1 MMNANT
7 LPDEVDF
14 VFFAEELPEEDGLYR
29 IALAVEGMDA
39 AIPTLLITVTL
50 DGALDLA
57 DRLNRRL
64 GHDRASWTAFAARC
78 LRAGASRPDAGR

>member
-1 MMNANT
+1 MNIDT

-14 VFFAEELPEEDGLYR
+14 VFLAAALPEEDGLYR
-29 IALAVEGMDA
+29 IALAVEGMDT

-50 DGALDLA
+50 DGALDVA

-64 GHDRASWTAFAARC
+64 GHDRNSWTAFAARC
-78 LRAGASRPDAGR
+78 LRAGASGPVTGR

>member
-1 MMNANT
+1 MTVDT

-14 VFFAEELPEEDGLYR
+14 VFFVETLPEDGLHR

-39 AIPTLLITVTL
+39 SIPTMMMAVTL
-50 DGALDLA
+50 DSALDMA

-64 GHDRASWTAFAARC
+64 GHNRASWTAFAART
-78 LRAGASRPDAGR
+78 LRASDTSGPH